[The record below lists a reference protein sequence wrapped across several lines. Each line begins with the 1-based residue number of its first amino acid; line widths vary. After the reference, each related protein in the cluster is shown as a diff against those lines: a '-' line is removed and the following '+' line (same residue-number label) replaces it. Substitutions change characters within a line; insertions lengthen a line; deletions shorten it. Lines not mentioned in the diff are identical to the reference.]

1 MKKLMMMA
9 VILLA
14 GVGSVMAQSDY
25 KRGIFNH
32 VGLNVGA
39 GTEGISV
46 GVAAPVT
53 NFLEVEAG
61 VNIMPSFKLSG
72 DLDVDVNTSS
82 LPQVPVPNV
91 QYPSSATI
99 HAEGSFDRTT
109 FNVKANLYP
118 FGGGSKFF
126 IAAGLSIGGEKIAEV
141 TGSCDELRDFSN
153 RYLKDNPNL
162 ESQFRKAISANL
174 GGYNLELDENYNLQG
189 DIRCKNVR
197 PYLGLGFGRLVPKNR
212 IGCRFE
218 LGCQFMGKLKVY
230 QNGNEIDIN
239 KALEDAGEDDLSK
252 FVKDLKVYPVLKF
265 SLTGESYNI
274 DKEL

>member
-1 MKKLMMMA
+1 MKKLMMVA
-9 VILLA
+9 VILLTS
-14 GVGSVMAQSDY
+14 VGSVMAQNEY
-25 KRGIFNH
+25 KRGLFNH
-32 VGLNVGA
+32 VGLNVGV

-46 GVAAPVT
+46 GLAAPVT
-53 NFLEVEAG
+53 SFFEVEAG
-61 VNIMPSFKLSG
+61 VNVMPSFKLSG

-82 LPQVPVPNV
+82 LPQVPGV

-141 TGSCDELRDFSN
+141 NGSCDQLREFSQN
-153 RYLKDNPNL
+153 LPSQELKD
-162 ESQFRKAISANL
+162 QFRQAVTANL
-174 GGYNLELDENYNLQG
+174 GGYNLELDENYNVQG
-189 DIRCKNVR
+189 DIRCKKVR

-212 IGCRFE
+212 LGMRLE
-218 LGCQFMGKLKVY
+218 LGCQFMDKLKVY
-230 QNGNEIDIN
+230 QNDTEIDIN

-252 FVKDLKVYPVLKF
+252 FVKDLKIYPVVKF
-265 SLTGESYNI
+265 SFTGRI
-274 DKEL
+274 L

>member
-9 VILLA
+9 VLLLA

-72 DLDVDVNTSS
+72 DLDVDVDTRS
-82 LPQVPVPNV
+82 LPQVPDV
-91 QYPSSATI
+91 QYPTSATI

-118 FGGGSKFF
+118 FGGGTKFF

-141 TGSCDELRDFSN
+141 TGSCDELRKFSQSLPTQE
-153 RYLKDNPNL
+153 LKN
-162 ESQFRKAISANL
+162 EFRQAVSANL
-174 GGYNLELDENYNLQG
+174 AGYNLQFDENYNVQG
-189 DIRCKNVR
+189 DIRCKKVR

-212 IGCRFE
+212 LGMRLE
-218 LGCQFMGKLKVY
+218 LGCQFMDKLKVY
-230 QNGNEIDIN
+230 QNDTEIDIN
-239 KALEDAGEDDLSK
+239 KALEDAGDDDLSK
-252 FVKDLKVYPVLKF
+252 FVKDLKIYPVVKF
-265 SLTGESYNI
+265 SFTGRI
-274 DKEL
+274 L

>member
-72 DLDVDVNTSS
+72 DLDVDVKTSS
-82 LPQVPVPNV
+82 LPQVPDF
-91 QYPSSATI
+91 QYPTSATI
-99 HAEGSFDRTT
+99 HAEGAFDRTT

-153 RYLKDNPNL
+153 KYLKNNQTL
-162 ESQFRKAISANL
+162 EQQFRKAISANL

-218 LGCQFMGKLKVY
+218 L
-230 QNGNEIDIN
+230 
-239 KALEDAGEDDLSK
+239 
-252 FVKDLKVYPVLKF
+252 PVH
-265 SLTGESYNI
+265 G
-274 DKEL
+274 

>member
-72 DLDVDVNTSS
+72 DLDVDVDTRS
-82 LPQVPVPNV
+82 LPQVSGVN
-91 QYPSSATI
+91 YPPSATI

-118 FGGGSKFF
+118 FGGGTKFF

-141 TGSCDELRDFSN
+141 NGSCDELRQVSQKLPTQE
-153 RYLKDNPNL
+153 LKD
-162 ESQFRKAISANL
+162 QFRQAVSANL
-174 GGYNLELDENYNLQG
+174 AGYNLQFDENYNVQG
-189 DIRCKNVR
+189 DIRCKKVR

-212 IGCRFE
+212 LGMRLE
-218 LGCQFMGKLKVY
+218 LGCQFMDKLKVY
-230 QNGNEIDIN
+230 QNDTEIDIN

-252 FVKDLKVYPVLKF
+252 FVKDLKIYPVVKF
-265 SLTGESYNI
+265 SFTGRI
-274 DKEL
+274 L

>member
-82 LPQVPVPNV
+82 LPQVPTVT
-91 QYPSSATI
+91 YPTSATI

-118 FGGGSKFF
+118 FGGGTKFF

-141 TGSCDELRDFSN
+141 TGSCDELRKFSQSLPTQE
-153 RYLKDNPNL
+153 LKN
-162 ESQFRKAISANL
+162 EFRQAVSANL
-174 GGYNLELDENYNLQG
+174 AGYNLQFDENYNVQG
-189 DIRCKNVR
+189 DIRCKKVR

-212 IGCRFE
+212 LGMRLE
-218 LGCQFMGKLKVY
+218 LGCQFMDKLKVY
-230 QNGNEIDIN
+230 QNDTEIDIN
-239 KALEDAGEDDLSK
+239 KALEDAGDDDLSK
-252 FVKDLKVYPVLKF
+252 FVKDLKIYPVVKF
-265 SLTGESYNI
+265 SFTGRI
-274 DKEL
+274 L

>member
-39 GTEGISV
+39 STEGISV

-82 LPQVPVPNV
+82 LPQVPDF
-91 QYPSSATI
+91 QYPTSATI
-99 HAEGSFDRTT
+99 HAEGAFDRTT

-197 PYLGLGFGRLVPKNR
+197 PYLGLGFGRLVVAALSWVASSWVSS
-212 IGCRFE
+212 RFTR
-218 LGCQFMGKLKVY
+218 MV
-230 QNGNEIDIN
+230 
-239 KALEDAGEDDLSK
+239 
-252 FVKDLKVYPVLKF
+252 
-265 SLTGESYNI
+265 TR
-274 DKEL
+274 

>member
-39 GTEGISV
+39 STEGISV

-82 LPQVPVPNV
+82 LPQVPDF
-91 QYPSSATI
+91 QYPTSATI
-99 HAEGSFDRTT
+99 HAEGAFDRTT

-153 RYLKDNPNL
+153 NYLKIIKLWSNSSVRLYQPTWVVTTW
-162 ESQFRKAISANL
+162 SSMRTITFRAISVA
-174 GGYNLELDENYNLQG
+174 
-189 DIRCKNVR
+189 R
-197 PYLGLGFGRLVPKNR
+197 
-212 IGCRFE
+212 
-218 LGCQFMGKLKVY
+218 M
-230 QNGNEIDIN
+230 
-239 KALEDAGEDDLSK
+239 
-252 FVKDLKVYPVLKF
+252 FVHTSV
-265 SLTGESYNI
+265 
-274 DKEL
+274 

>member
-1 MKKLMMMA
+1 MKKLMMVA
-9 VILLA
+9 VILLTS
-14 GVGSVMAQSDY
+14 VGSVMAQNEY
-25 KRGIFNH
+25 KRGFFNH

-46 GVAAPVT
+46 GLAAPVT
-53 NFLEVEAG
+53 SFFEVEAG
-61 VNIMPSFKLSG
+61 VNVMPSFKLSG

-82 LPQVPVPNV
+82 LPQVPGV

-141 TGSCDELRDFSN
+141 NGSCDQLREFSQN
-153 RYLKDNPNL
+153 LPSQELKD
-162 ESQFRKAISANL
+162 QFRQAVTANL
-174 GGYNLELDENYNLQG
+174 GGYNLELDENYNVQG
-189 DIRCKNVR
+189 DIRCKKVR

-212 IGCRFE
+212 LGMRLE
-218 LGCQFMGKLKVY
+218 LGCQFMDKLKVY
-230 QNGNEIDIN
+230 QNDTEIDIN
-239 KALEDAGEDDLSK
+239 KALEDAGEDDPL
-252 FVKDLKVYPVLKF
+252 
-265 SLTGESYNI
+265 
-274 DKEL
+274 

>member
-72 DLDVDVNTSS
+72 DLDVDVNTNDCLQYQYLMFSTHPVQPFMQKAHS
-82 LPQVPVPNV
+82 TVPP
-91 QYPSSATI
+91 
-99 HAEGSFDRTT
+99 
-109 FNVKANLYP
+109 L
-118 FGGGSKFF
+118 
-126 IAAGLSIGGEKIAEV
+126 
-141 TGSCDELRDFSN
+141 
-153 RYLKDNPNL
+153 
-162 ESQFRKAISANL
+162 
-174 GGYNLELDENYNLQG
+174 
-189 DIRCKNVR
+189 
-197 PYLGLGFGRLVPKNR
+197 
-212 IGCRFE
+212 
-218 LGCQFMGKLKVY
+218 M
-230 QNGNEIDIN
+230 
-239 KALEDAGEDDLSK
+239 
-252 FVKDLKVYPVLKF
+252 
-265 SLTGESYNI
+265 
-274 DKEL
+274 

>member
-82 LPQVPVPNV
+82 LPQVPDF
-91 QYPSSATI
+91 QYPTSATI
-99 HAEGSFDRTT
+99 HAEGAFDRTT

-153 RYLKDNPNL
+153 NYLKIIKLWSNSSVRLYQPTWVVTTW
-162 ESQFRKAISANL
+162 SSMRIITFRAISVA
-174 GGYNLELDENYNLQG
+174 
-189 DIRCKNVR
+189 R
-197 PYLGLGFGRLVPKNR
+197 
-212 IGCRFE
+212 
-218 LGCQFMGKLKVY
+218 M
-230 QNGNEIDIN
+230 
-239 KALEDAGEDDLSK
+239 
-252 FVKDLKVYPVLKF
+252 FVHTSV
-265 SLTGESYNI
+265 
-274 DKEL
+274 

>member
-1 MKKLMMMA
+1 
-9 VILLA
+9 
-14 GVGSVMAQSDY
+14 MAQKEY
-25 KRGIFNH
+25 KRGFFNH

-46 GVAAPVT
+46 GLAAPVT
-53 NFLEVEAG
+53 SFFEVEAG
-61 VNIMPSFKLSG
+61 VNVMPSFKLSG

-82 LPQVPVPNV
+82 LPQVPGV

-141 TGSCDELRDFSN
+141 NGSCDQLREFSQN
-153 RYLKDNPNL
+153 LPSQELKD
-162 ESQFRKAISANL
+162 QFRQAVTANL
-174 GGYNLELDENYNLQG
+174 GGYNLELDENYNVQG
-189 DIRCKNVR
+189 DIRCKKVR

-212 IGCRFE
+212 LGMRLE
-218 LGCQFMGKLKVY
+218 LGCQFMDKLKVY
-230 QNGNEIDIN
+230 QNDTEIDIN

-252 FVKDLKVYPVLKF
+252 FVKDLKIYPVVKF
-265 SLTGESYNI
+265 SFTGRI
-274 DKEL
+274 L

>member
-1 MKKLMMMA
+1 MKKLMMVA
-9 VILLA
+9 VILLTS
-14 GVGSVMAQSDY
+14 VGSVMAQKEY
-25 KRGIFNH
+25 KRGFLNH
-32 VGLNVGA
+32 VGINVGA

-46 GVAAPVT
+46 GLAAPVT
-53 NFLEVEAG
+53 SFFEVEAG
-61 VNIMPSFKLSG
+61 VNVMPSFKLSG
-72 DLDVDVNTSS
+72 DLDVDGNTSS
-82 LPQVPVPNV
+82 LPQVPNV
-91 QYPSSATI
+91 QYPHEATI

-118 FGGGSKFF
+118 FGGGTKFF

-141 TGSCDELRDFSN
+141 NGSCDKLREISQKLPTQE
-153 RYLKDNPNL
+153 LKDQL
-162 ESQFRKAISANL
+162 RQAVTANL
-174 GGYNLELDENYNLQG
+174 GGYKLELDENYNVQG
-189 DIRCKNVR
+189 DIRCKKVR

-230 QNGNEIDIN
+230 QNDTEIDIN

-265 SLTGESYNI
+265 SLTGRI
-274 DKEL
+274 L

>member
-72 DLDVDVNTSS
+72 DLDVDVKPIPGVST
-82 LPQVPVPNV
+82 PTD
-91 QYPSSATI
+91 ATI
-99 HAEGSFDRTT
+99 HVDGDFSRTT

-141 TGSCDELRDFSN
+141 TGSCDDLREFSQN
-153 RYLKDNPNL
+153 LPTQELKDQL
-162 ESQFRKAISANL
+162 RQAATANL
-174 GGYNLELDENYNLQG
+174 GGYNLELDENYNVQG

-230 QNGNEIDIN
+230 QNGNEIDID

-252 FVKDLKVYPVLKF
+252 FVKDLKVYPVLKLSF
-265 SLTGESYNI
+265 TGRI
-274 DKEL
+274 L

>member
-1 MKKLMMMA
+1 MKNLMMVA
-9 VILLA
+9 VILLTS
-14 GVGSVMAQSDY
+14 VGSVMAQNEY
-25 KRGIFNH
+25 KRGLFNH

-46 GVAAPVT
+46 GLAAPVT
-53 NFLEVEAG
+53 SFFEVEAG
-61 VNIMPSFKLSG
+61 VNVMPSFKLSG

-82 LPQVPVPNV
+82 LPQVPNV
-91 QYPSSATI
+91 QYPPEATI

-141 TGSCDELRDFSN
+141 NGSCDQLRVISQKLPTQEL
-153 RYLKDNPNL
+153 K
-162 ESQFRKAISANL
+162 EQFRQAVTANL
-174 GGYNLELDENYNLQG
+174 GGYKLELDENYNLQG

-212 IGCRFE
+212 LGMRFE

-230 QNGNEIDIN
+230 QNDTEIDIN

-252 FVKDLKVYPVLKF
+252 FVKDLKVYPVVKF
-265 SLTGESYNI
+265 SFIGRIL
-274 DKEL
+274 

>member
-1 MKKLMMMA
+1 MVA
-9 VILLA
+9 VILLTS
-14 GVGSVMAQSDY
+14 VGSVMAQSDY

-82 LPQVPVPNV
+82 LPQVPNV

-118 FGGGSKFF
+118 
-126 IAAGLSIGGEKIAEV
+126 
-141 TGSCDELRDFSN
+141 
-153 RYLKDNPNL
+153 
-162 ESQFRKAISANL
+162 
-174 GGYNLELDENYNLQG
+174 
-189 DIRCKNVR
+189 
-197 PYLGLGFGRLVPKNR
+197 
-212 IGCRFE
+212 
-218 LGCQFMGKLKVY
+218 
-230 QNGNEIDIN
+230 
-239 KALEDAGEDDLSK
+239 
-252 FVKDLKVYPVLKF
+252 
-265 SLTGESYNI
+265 
-274 DKEL
+274 

>member
-82 LPQVPVPNV
+82 LPQVPNV
-91 QYPSSATI
+91 QYPTSATI
-99 HAEGSFDRTT
+99 HAEGAFDRTT

-153 RYLKDNPNL
+153 KYLKNNQTWRVSSVRLYQPTWVVTTW
-162 ESQFRKAISANL
+162 SSMRTITFRVISVA
-174 GGYNLELDENYNLQG
+174 
-189 DIRCKNVR
+189 RMFVHT
-197 PYLGLGFGRLVPKNR
+197 LV
-212 IGCRFE
+212 
-218 LGCQFMGKLKVY
+218 
-230 QNGNEIDIN
+230 
-239 KALEDAGEDDLSK
+239 
-252 FVKDLKVYPVLKF
+252 
-265 SLTGESYNI
+265 
-274 DKEL
+274 

>member
-1 MKKLMMMA
+1 MKKLMMVA
-9 VILLA
+9 VILLTS
-14 GVGSVMAQSDY
+14 VGSVMAQSDY
-25 KRGIFNH
+25 KRGFFNH

-46 GVAAPVT
+46 GLAAPVT

-72 DLDVDVNTSS
+72 DLDVDINTSS
-82 LPQVPVPNV
+82 LPQVPNV

-153 RYLKDNPNL
+153 KNLKNNQTL
-162 ESQFRKAISANL
+162 EQQFRKAISANL

-212 IGCRFE
+212 IGMRLE

-252 FVKDLKVYPVLKF
+252 FVKDLKVYSVLKF
-265 SLTGESYNI
+265 SLTGRI
-274 DKEL
+274 L